1 MSTKTILRPVATP
14 EDQAV
19 LGELMAPP
27 EAGLSDAPLH
37 APLVGL
43 FLLLLLSPKTPKE
56 PGK

>member
-1 MSTKTILRPVATP
+1 
-14 EDQAV
+14 
-19 LGELMAPP
+19 MAPP